1 MPLTAEATEVAT
13 AATEVTTDRGK
24 ERSSGAAEETATVIA
39 SKSAHDKA
47 ALRGRGRVRRFKFAT
62 SSVERGIARC
72 LAALSD
78 DSGPENG

>member
-1 MPLTAEATEVAT
+1 MEATEVAT

-24 ERSSGAAEETATVIA
+24 EISSGAAEETATEIA
-39 SKSAHDKA
+39 SKRADVKA
-47 ALRGRGRVRRFKFAT
+47 AQKGRGRVRRFKFAT

-72 LAALSD
+72 AAALSD